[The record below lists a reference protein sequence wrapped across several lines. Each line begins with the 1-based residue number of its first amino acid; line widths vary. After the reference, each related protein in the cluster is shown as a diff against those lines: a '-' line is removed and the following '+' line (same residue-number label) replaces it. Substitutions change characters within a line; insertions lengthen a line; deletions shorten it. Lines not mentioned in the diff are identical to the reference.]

1 MCIGLAAYVFEGTD
15 TAEEALRKVR
25 AAEELDLVWLDDL
38 AVIKHHHSGR
48 VSIHS
53 TWAQDDSNLTGGIGW
68 GAVTGALIGVLVG
81 PGGALAGLIGGGSLA
96 GAVGPAVDLSLDD
109 PALDDLA
116 ASLDEGTSA
125 LVLVGETA
133 DFVDAFED
141 TAARLI
147 EAELATET
155 INELRRKVRAPAKE

>member
-1 MCIGLAAYVFEGTD
+1 MSAGFAAYVFDGSN
-15 TAEEALRKVR
+15 TAENELRKAR
-25 AAEELDLVWLDDL
+25 AAEVLDLVWLDDV
-38 AVIKHHHSGR
+38 AVIERHHSGR

-53 TWAQDDSNLTGGIGW
+53 TWVQDDRNVSGGGGW
-68 GAVTGALIGVLVG
+68 GAVTGALIGALAG
-81 PGGALAGLIGGGSLA
+81 PGGALAGLIGGGSMGGLI
-96 GAVGPAVDLSLDD
+96 GATIDLSVDE

-125 LVLVGETA
+125 LILVGETS

-147 EAELATET
+147 EAELAGET
-155 INELRRKVRAPAKE
+155 IEKMRDALRAAA